1 VFPQNE
7 RWWYFSKRSL
17 IQPYFLHL
25 KEVPSS
31 DNEPNYEVSN
41 IETDEYNSDG
51 DEPLLSGTGEVS
63 KDCTEV
69 ELESWSDV
77 LGKWSI
83 NRTTRPKQVPALVK
97 QGIPEALRGEVWQRL
112 AKCDDSSVMD
122 NYRILITKESNS
134 YAVHDTEVGYCQGLS
149 FLAATLLLH
158 MPEEQAFCVLL
169 KIMYDY
175 GLRELYKDGF
185 ECLYLRLYQLNR
197 LMEEHLPQ
205 LYQHFRDKGVET
217 HMFASQWFL
226 TLYTAR
232 FPLYFVFHII
242 DVFLL
247 QGTETL
253 FQVALALLTMC
264 KKDLMQLDFESIL
277 KYFRVTLPK
286 KCRHEEVARN
296 LMKLAVSIKMKKL
309 KKYEQEFLAF
319 KVIAD
324 TCFSF
329 SRFEKD
335 EKKEE
340 RKDGKTKDRSKKKK
354 KKDKHRRKSRRGED
368 GGSKRHSE
376 HKSKRSDDPAKVERS
391 RHRSRSQS
399 KISSSHHS
407 DVSRFRERRWGS
419 RSRSRSLDR
428 SHKRSHSPRSKRRR
442 TSKEPDDLRSKLK
455 WRKSSE
461 RDRSSDRRKRSKG
474 SQERSRSRQEKDEY
488 YIDKGK
494 LLEIARKN
502 ALSMLRQ
509 GHVGGDANKV
519 VHITAGGKTV
529 DELTDFCK
537 HLSRKEAS
545 GMESVSS
552 DSSSD
557 EGEKPFHHPFKLKER
572 PSQIIMNIRNC
583 VPLPPKTH
591 QEKATEILRVQFP
604 VSSGQHHRKTESEW
618 VPVSPKRSETKS
630 APSTSKAKD
639 TAAPLAIEA
648 PPVVAGPVVPKYP
661 TVYPTPAEKRAV
673 DIGAVISERLAAIRK
688 DYDPS
693 PSSPVFSTRSWEAP
707 LTSGLFTGSTGVK
720 VLTPTE
726 LAAGQQAWARKDQLI
741 SATPVSGGMGMSLL
755 QKMGWKPGEGLGK
768 NHEGTLEP
776 LRLPVKM
783 DKKGLVCAEEM
794 SWRQRQQQQG
804 KAGPAKPFA
813 AAVKA
818 MEGKHP
824 VSLLNE
830 FCTRRKFKQPEF
842 HTVKEDGPPHQKRFI
857 IKVTVNGVDYQ
868 PSITSSTK
876 KIAKSEAA
884 RVCLRSL
891 GVLPNS

>member
-1 VFPQNE
+1 MAQDKKSSDE
-7 RWWYFSKRSL
+7 
-17 IQPYFLHL
+17 IL
-25 KEVPSS
+25 KELFNSIHEIAPSSEDDSDGEKKVVVKKEKKSKSSYDSSYCSKSKHKKKKKSKKSSTKYSLRISSGDKKSKDKKSKSSSESKIKKEKSKIKVEKELDLIEVLKKEVIESVPSS
-31 DNEPNYEVSN
+31 VIAEQTSIKLPPLPVVS
-41 IETDEYNSDG
+41 
-51 DEPLLSGTGEVS
+51 
-63 KDCTEV
+63 
-69 ELESWSDV
+69 
-77 LGKWSI
+77 
-83 NRTTRPKQVPALVK
+83 
-97 QGIPEALRGEVWQRL
+97 
-112 AKCDDSSVMD
+112 
-122 NYRILITKESNS
+122 
-134 YAVHDTEVGYCQGLS
+134 
-149 FLAATLLLH
+149 
-158 MPEEQAFCVLL
+158 
-169 KIMYDY
+169 
-175 GLRELYKDGF
+175 
-185 ECLYLRLYQLNR
+185 
-197 LMEEHLPQ
+197 
-205 LYQHFRDKGVET
+205 
-217 HMFASQWFL
+217 
-226 TLYTAR
+226 
-232 FPLYFVFHII
+232 
-242 DVFLL
+242 
-247 QGTETL
+247 
-253 FQVALALLTMC
+253 
-264 KKDLMQLDFESIL
+264 
-277 KYFRVTLPK
+277 
-286 KCRHEEVARN
+286 
-296 LMKLAVSIKMKKL
+296 VSIKQEPSSPKKPAEGGEEIGQSNSNDELVESKLAETSSGEERKDCEDDSINKVADVFEEDLLESGDKLLTKDKPKKTILIQNL
-309 KKYEQEFLAF
+309 KNSSVLEDAAKSKAKSEELKSLKRKKQEEGELTDDLSDISSTSDSEPDSTDDDAEES
-319 KVIAD
+319 K
-324 TCFSF
+324 TTSK
-329 SRFEKD
+329 FEKD

-354 KKDKHRRKSRRGED
+354 KKEKHRRKSRRGED

-461 RDRSSDRRKRSKG
+461 RERSSDRRKRSKG

-639 TAAPLAIEA
+639 PAAPLAIEA

-783 DKKGLVCAEEM
+783 DKKGYFESFTICV
-794 SWRQRQQQQG
+794 
-804 KAGPAKPFA
+804 
-813 AAVKA
+813 
-818 MEGKHP
+818 
-824 VSLLNE
+824 
-830 FCTRRKFKQPEF
+830 
-842 HTVKEDGPPHQKRFI
+842 
-857 IKVTVNGVDYQ
+857 GV
-868 PSITSSTK
+868 
-876 KIAKSEAA
+876 
-884 RVCLRSL
+884 
-891 GVLPNS
+891 VLSPY